1 MLDEAG
7 TWNEAGQ
14 MDVNLETI
22 ILLETVKR
30 YPRKEL
36 DLFKDVNLRFITK
49 ETNKIVAEVNAKSD
63 TFMETDWGEIDNHE
77 VPQIVEHYK
86 FNGASK

>member
-36 DLFKDVNLRFITK
+36 DLFKDVNYNGPKILDTK
-49 ETNKIVAEVNAKSD
+49 KGDVKVGLWDEKDILQSSSLKSY
-63 TFMETDWGEIDNHE
+63 W
-77 VPQIVEHYK
+77 K
-86 FNGASK
+86 F